1 MSKIKGEK
9 EFFKRINKIYEK
21 DDGENI
27 KKWLNSLK
35 IYNMGADS
43 KVPGLLYEGTKIAT
57 ETKSNDGA
65 YYMIMKWISM
75 NLDKFEDFDFE
86 HVPPSIVNGEEVI
99 NLFDI
104 QTEKNGSP
112 AKTNS
117 QPKKKTFINDADV
130 FRWFDN
136 PEKHPINDTYL
147 SPVSPEYA
155 DFYNK
160 SVKIIFC
167 IT

>member
-1 MSKIKGEK
+1 MSKIKGEN
-9 EFFKRINKIYEK
+9 EFLKRINKIYNR

-27 KKWLNSLK
+27 RKWLNSLK
-35 IYNMGADS
+35 VYNMGPDS
-43 KVPGLLYEGTKIAT
+43 KVPGLLYKCTKIAT
-57 ETKSNDGA
+57 ETKSNEGA

-86 HVPPSIVNGEEVI
+86 NIPPSVVNGEEVI

-117 QPKKKTFINDADV
+117 QPKKK
-130 FRWFDN
+130 
-136 PEKHPINDTYL
+136 KL
-147 SPVSPEYA
+147 L
-155 DFYNK
+155 
-160 SVKIIFC
+160 
-167 IT
+167 